1 MKKLFHQVMKKS
13 IKSEQASMEHHLLL
27 AIEDKTFSNISSA
40 QNLNWINI
48 DKTLTLCLGTKTS
61 SLLLHLLYQIDAFH

>member
-1 MKKLFHQVMKKS
+1 
-13 IKSEQASMEHHLLL
+13 MEHHLLL